1 MAKWFGKVGYA
12 TTQETR
18 PGIWTQKIV
27 ERDYYGDALRNTRRL
42 ENESKV
48 NDDISI
54 GVDISIIADP
64 FAYNNFHTIKYVDYM
79 GNKWKVSSVDPQY
92 PRLVMTLGGLYN
104 GEESD

>member
-18 PGIWTQKIV
+18 PGIWTQEIV
-27 ERDYYGDALRNTRRL
+27 EKDYYGDTIRNTRRL
-42 ENESKV
+42 ENEAKV
-48 NDDISI
+48 NDDISV
-54 GVDISIIADP
+54 GVDISIVADP

-79 GNKWKVSSVDPQY
+79 GNKWKVSAVDPQY
-92 PRLVMTLGGLYN
+92 PRLNLTLGGLYN